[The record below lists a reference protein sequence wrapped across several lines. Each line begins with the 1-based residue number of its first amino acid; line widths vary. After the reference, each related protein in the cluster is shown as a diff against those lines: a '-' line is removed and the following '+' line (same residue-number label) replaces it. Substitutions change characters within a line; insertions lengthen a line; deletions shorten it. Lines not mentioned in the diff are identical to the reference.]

1 MNAAWVVVAD
11 TSRARIFSVENAF
24 SPLVEIRTLNHPEA
38 RLHSGDL
45 VTDKPGRDRNGGPR
59 SHDMGDSDEA
69 KHDEAVRFASEVC
82 AMLESGRAKG
92 RFNKLH
98 VIAAPSFLGL
108 LRKQQPQPLQ
118 KMVATEI
125 SKNLTTH
132 NLETIRKNLP
142 HRL

>member
-24 SPLVEIRTLNHPEA
+24 SPLVEIQTLSHPEA

-45 VTDKPGRDRNGGPR
+45 VSDRPGRDRSNGSR
-59 SHDMGDSDEA
+59 SHDVGHMAEI

-82 AMLESGRAKG
+82 ATLESGRARG
-92 RFNKLH
+92 HFNKLH

-108 LRKQQPQPLQ
+108 LRKHQPQPLQ

-125 SKNLTTH
+125 SKNLTCKDVA
-132 NLETIRKNLP
+132 TIRSNLP
-142 HRL
+142 NRL